1 MINIF
6 LLKNLGH
13 TDAATIAQWKDALN
27 DAWAD
32 LGELIDTRTQMLEA
46 SRELHKYF
54 HDCKDVLGRIMEK
67 SHSMSDE
74 LGRDAGSVSALQR
87 KHQNFIQDL
96 QGLHSQV
103 QAIQAESAKLQDA
116 YAGDKAMEITNR
128 EREVVRA
135 WLELQAQGDGRK
147 AKLHDTNDLFR
158 FFAMVRNLVLW
169 MDDLMRQMKTSEK
182 PRDVS
187 GVELL
192 MNNHQVKT
200 SSADRYLTRPTS
212 FSVFSIV
219 NICSHTS
226 LECLTQRLHSF
237 LYSIDY

>member
-1 MINIF
+1 MESRSMINIF

-54 HDCKDVLGRIMEK
+54 HE
-67 SHSMSDE
+67 
-74 LGRDAGSVSALQR
+74 
-87 KHQNFIQDL
+87 
-96 QGLHSQV
+96 
-103 QAIQAESAKLQDA
+103 
-116 YAGDKAMEITNR
+116 
-128 EREVVRA
+128 
-135 WLELQAQGDGRK
+135 